1 MNPDLQV
8 YLNAF
13 ARVKRAN
20 TKYGLAPHKPILLLT
35 LVELI
40 DNGLVLNNHFEVN
53 VDLVGLFQ
61 ENWRLLVR
69 TSNQPDFTQPFYYLQ
84 SDKAAGQGFW
94 ALYPNPGFQINTHIK
109 SVRFLSEVVAYGAF
123 DDKLAVLLS
132 DPLNRATVRD
142 QLLSIYFPDER
153 LAYYRHKELNDGFYH
168 RVQSLVLNE
177 PEAQYKHISIQTE
190 EDVFVRSGLFKRYIP
205 QLYQDTCAMT
215 GMRMRTTFKYNFI
228 DACHIV
234 PFAVTHDDKVTNGI
248 ALCPNLHRAFD
259 RGLVSVGEDYTIIVS
274 AHIDEL
280 VDHPYSLSKLN
291 GKSILLPQVN
301 RYYPSQENLAWHREN
316 VFKG

>member
-1 MNPDLQV
+1 MNEDLQT
-8 YLNAF
+8 YLHAF
-13 ARVKRAN
+13 ARINRGS

-40 DNGLVLNNHFEVN
+40 DKGLVLNNRFEVN
-53 VDLVGLFQ
+53 EDLVGLFQ

-69 TSNQPDFTQPFYYLQ
+69 TAHQSDFTQPFYYLQ
-84 SDKAAGQGFW
+84 SDKASGQSFW
-94 ALYPNPGFQINTHIK
+94 CLHPNPGFQINSHIK
-109 SVRFLSEVVAYGAF
+109 SVKTLSEVVAYGSF
-123 DDKLAVLLS
+123 DNKLAVLLS
-132 DPLNRATVRD
+132 DPLNRTVVRD
-142 QLLSIYFPDER
+142 QLLSAFFPEQR
-153 LAYYRHKELNDGFYH
+153 QAYYEHKKLNDGFYH
-168 RVQSLVLNE
+168 DMQSLVLNE
-177 PEAQYKHISIQTE
+177 SEAQYKHISIQTE

-215 GMRMRTTFKYNFI
+215 GMRMRSTFKYNFI

-234 PFAVTHDDKVTNGI
+234 PFAVTHDDKVTNGV

-259 RGLVSVGEDYTIIVS
+259 RGLVSVAEDYTILVS

-291 GKSILLPQVN
+291 GRSILLPQLP

>member
-1 MNPDLQV
+1 MNEGLQT
-8 YLNAF
+8 YLHAF
-13 ARVKRAN
+13 THLKRGG
-20 TKYGLAPHKPILLLT
+20 TRYGLAPHKPILLLT

-40 DNGLVLNNHFEVN
+40 DKGIVLNNRFEVN

-69 TSNQPDFTQPFYYLQ
+69 TAHQSDFTQPFYYLQ
-84 SDKAAGQGFW
+84 SDKAAGQSFW
-94 ALYPNPGFQINTHIK
+94 ALYPNPGFQINGYIK
-109 SVRFLSEVVAYGAF
+109 SVRILSEVVAYGAF
-123 DDKLAVLLS
+123 DDRLAVLLS

-142 QLLSIYFPDER
+142 QLLSVYFPEER

-215 GMRMRTTFKYNFI
+215 GMRMRSTFKYNFI

-234 PFAVTHDDKVTNGI
+234 PFAVTHDDRVTNGI

-280 VDHPYSLSKLN
+280 ADHPYSLSKLN
-291 GKSILLPQVN
+291 GKSILLPEVN
-301 RYYPSQENLAWHREN
+301 RYYPSQENLVWHREN

>member
-1 MNPDLQV
+1 MNEDLQV

-40 DNGLVLNNHFEVN
+40 DKGIVLNNRFEVN

-94 ALYPNPGFQINTHIK
+94 ILYPNPGFQINAHIK
-109 SVRFLSEVVAYGAF
+109 SVRVLSEVIAYGSF
-123 DDKLAVLLS
+123 DDRLAVLLS
-132 DPLNRATVRD
+132 DPLDRAAVRD
-142 QLLSIYFPDER
+142 QLLSTYFPAER
-153 LAYYRHKELNDGFYH
+153 QAYYRQKELNDGFYH
-168 RVQSLVLNE
+168 EVRSMVLNE

-215 GMRMRTTFKYNFI
+215 GMRMRSTFKYNFI
-228 DACHIV
+228 DACHII
-234 PFAVTHDDKVTNGI
+234 PFAITHDDKVTNGI

-259 RGLVSVGEDYTIIVS
+259 RGLVSVGEDYTIMVS

-280 VDHPYSLSKLN
+280 ADHPYSLSKLK
-291 GKSILLPQVN
+291 GKPILAPELQ

>member
-1 MNPDLQV
+1 MNSELDL
-8 YLNAF
+8 YLSAF
-13 ARVKRAN
+13 THVKRAH
-20 TKYGLAPHKPILLLT
+20 TRYGLAPHKPILLLT

-40 DNGLVLNNHFEVN
+40 ERGIVINNRFEVS

-69 TSNQPDFTQPFYYLQ
+69 TAHQPDFTQPFYYLQ
-84 SDKAAGQGFW
+84 SDKVGGDNFW
-94 ALYPNPGFQINTHIK
+94 HLYPNPGFQINAHIK
-109 SVRFLSEVVAYGAF
+109 SVKILSEVVAYGSF
-123 DDKLAVLLS
+123 DYKLAMLLS
-132 DPLNRATVRD
+132 DPVNRTIVRD
-142 QLLSIYFPDER
+142 QLLSVYFPEER
-153 LAYYRHKELNDGFYH
+153 SAYYRHKQLNDGFYH
-168 RVQSLVLNE
+168 EVQSLVLNE

-215 GMRMRTTFKYNFI
+215 GMRMRSTFKYNFI

-259 RGLVSVGEDYTIIVS
+259 RGLVSVDDDYRIMIST
-274 AHIDEL
+274 HIDEL
-280 VDHPYSLSKLN
+280 TDHPYSLSKLN
-291 GKSILLPQVN
+291 GRSILLPQVQ

>member
-1 MNPDLQV
+1 MNEDLQI
-8 YLNAF
+8 YLHAF
-13 ARVKRAN
+13 THLKRGG
-20 TKYGLAPHKPILLLT
+20 TRYGLAPHKPILLLT

-40 DNGLVLNNHFEVN
+40 DKGIVLNNRFEVN

-69 TSNQPDFTQPFYYLQ
+69 TAHQSDFTQPFYYLQ

-94 ALYPNPGFQINTHIK
+94 RLYPNPGFQINAHIK
-109 SVRFLSEVVAYGAF
+109 SVKTLSEVVAYGSF
-123 DDKLAVLLS
+123 DDKLAVLLN

-142 QLLSIYFPDER
+142 QLLSTYFAEER
-153 LAYYRHKELNDGFYH
+153 LAYYRHKQLNDGFYH
-168 RVQSLVLNE
+168 EVQSLVLNE

-215 GMRMRTTFKYNFI
+215 GMRMRSTFKYNFI

-259 RGLVSVGEDYTIIVS
+259 RELVSVDEDYRIMVS

-291 GKSILLPQVN
+291 GCSILLPKVQ
-301 RYYPSQENLAWHREN
+301 RYYPSQENLAWHRDY
-316 VFKG
+316 VFKY

>member
-1 MNPDLQV
+1 MNEDLQT
-8 YLNAF
+8 YLHAF
-13 ARVKRAN
+13 ARINRGS

-35 LVELI
+35 LVELLEK
-40 DNGLVLNNHFEVN
+40 GLVFNNRFEVN

-69 TSNQPDFTQPFYYLQ
+69 TAHQSDFTQPFYYLQ
-84 SDKAAGQGFW
+84 SDKAAGQSFW
-94 ALYPNPGFQINTHIK
+94 CLHPNPGFQINAHIK
-109 SVRFLSEVVAYGAF
+109 SVKTLSEVVAYGSF
-123 DDKLAVLLS
+123 DNKLAVLLS
-132 DPLNRATVRD
+132 DPLNRTVVRD
-142 QLLSIYFPDER
+142 QLLSAFFPEQR
-153 LAYYRHKELNDGFYH
+153 QAYYEHKQLNDGFYH
-168 RVQSLVLNE
+168 DMQSLVLNE
-177 PEAQYKHISIQTE
+177 SEAQYKHISIQTE

-215 GMRMRTTFKYNFI
+215 GMRMRSTFKYNFI

-234 PFAVTHDDKVTNGI
+234 PFAVTHDDKVTNGV

-259 RGLVSVGEDYTIIVS
+259 RGLVSVAEDYTILVS

-280 VDHPYSLSKLN
+280 VDHLYSLSKLN
-291 GKSILLPQVN
+291 GRSILLPQLP

>member
-1 MNPDLQV
+1 MSSELDI
-8 YLNAF
+8 YLSAF
-13 ARVKRAN
+13 TNIKRAN
-20 TKYGLAPHKPILLLT
+20 TRYGLAPHKPILLLT

-40 DNGLVLNNHFEVN
+40 EKGIVLNNRFEVN

-61 ENWRLLVR
+61 ENWRLLVP
-69 TSNQPDFTQPFYYLQ
+69 TGHQPDFTQPFYYLQ
-84 SDKAAGQGFW
+84 SDKAAGQNFW
-94 ALYPNPGFQINTHIK
+94 CLFPNPGFKINAYIK
-109 SVRFLSEVVAYGAF
+109 SVKTLAEVVAYGAF
-123 DDKLAVLLS
+123 DYKLAVLLS
-132 DPLNRATVRD
+132 DPLNRIAVRD
-142 QLLSIYFPDER
+142 QLLSAYFVHER
-153 LAYYRHKELNDGFYH
+153 VAYYRHKELKDGFYH
-168 RVQSLVLNE
+168 EVQSLVLNE

-215 GMRMRTTFKYNFI
+215 GMRMRSTFKYNFI

-259 RGLVSVGEDYTIIVS
+259 RGLVSIDEDYTIMVS
-274 AHIDEL
+274 DHIDEL
-280 VDHPYSLSKLN
+280 GDHPYSLSKLK
-291 GKSILLPQVN
+291 GKPILVPELQ

-316 VFKG
+316 VFKE